1 MTLLD
6 IFSFFVLLLCLV
18 AAILVSLGMFF
29 SSYQI
34 LKCYGVFMLVVT
46 IGLAIASFELFND
59 KRVDWKI
66 DSIEECYMSED
77 VLENNDISEYEF
89 LDKLNSETGRKI
101 IKDAIDNDDI
111 SIEDGEVY
119 IGDQELLEVL
129 GLD

>member
-6 IFSFFVLLLCLV
+6 IFSFFLLLLCLV

-29 SSYQI
+29 SSYKI

-46 IGLAIASFELFND
+46 IGLAIASLKLFND